1 MGLQRVRHDKNFQWL
16 VVVPIE
22 TGLLILL
29 VAALPPCVKSALST
43 YACVSFHYDFG
54 ATNFMRVATLST
66 ALLLME
72 LEAITTYLIQGQHKL
87 PFNYN

>member
-1 MGLQRVRHDKNFQWL
+1 MV
-16 VVVPIE
+16 
-22 TGLLILL
+22 LLTLL
-29 VAALPPCVKSALST
+29 VAALLPCVKSALSAYT
-43 YACVSFHYDFG
+43 CVSSHYDFG
-54 ATNFMRVATLST
+54 ATGFMSVATLSA

>member
-1 MGLQRVRHDKNFQWL
+1 MV

-22 TGLLILL
+22 MGLLTSL
-29 VAALPPCVKSALST
+29 VAALPPCVKSALSA
-43 YACVSFHYDFG
+43 YAVSSHYNFG
-54 ATNFMRVATLST
+54 ATGFMRAATLSA
-66 ALLLME
+66 ALLVME